1 MHCTFFVFAV
11 LATFL
16 ELVSGK
22 PIFQQAE
29 KRQIIPA
36 GLVNLNFTHVTAHLN
51 LLALLT
57 NQMSVDFDS
66 EPYSSDFP
74 ELALNSLEVAPVISD
89 PLNIVGLT
97 ITGINL
103 SASVDGVEYFA
114 VQQTF
119 DTPLAAPTSGTV
131 NSGSIPNV
139 NLTQG
144 FLPTLLK
151 AAPAG
156 AMDVSAGVTF
166 QVSLLHVTLPVPLF
180 LPLAQAGVP
189 TTASSTPVLEE
200 RQIPVLTL
208 GINVVKVDAHFT
220 GASLLNNQIQ
230 QLAFDFSLILPLL
243 SPITTIA
250 IDSVSLTATSG
261 TTSIFTAEKTFDPP
275 IVVPSSGS
283 VNSGIIND
291 VTLTQGSAS
300 TLGVVGNAAL
310 NVNANFMTKVT
321 IITDPLTIPL
331 PVIVLDLN
339 VPTNYTCSLL

>member
-1 MHCTFFVFAV
+1 MHYTFFVFAV
-11 LATFL
+11 LAAFL

-66 EPYSSDFP
+66 EPYSFDFP

-189 TTASSTPVLEE
+189 TT
-200 RQIPVLTL
+200 
-208 GINVVKVDAHFT
+208 F
-220 GASLLNNQIQ
+220 
-230 QLAFDFSLILPLL
+230 
-243 SPITTIA
+243 SPI
-250 IDSVSLTATSG
+250 
-261 TTSIFTAEKTFDPP
+261 
-275 IVVPSSGS
+275 
-283 VNSGIIND
+283 
-291 VTLTQGSAS
+291 
-300 TLGVVGNAAL
+300 
-310 NVNANFMTKVT
+310 
-321 IITDPLTIPL
+321 
-331 PVIVLDLN
+331 
-339 VPTNYTCSLL
+339 